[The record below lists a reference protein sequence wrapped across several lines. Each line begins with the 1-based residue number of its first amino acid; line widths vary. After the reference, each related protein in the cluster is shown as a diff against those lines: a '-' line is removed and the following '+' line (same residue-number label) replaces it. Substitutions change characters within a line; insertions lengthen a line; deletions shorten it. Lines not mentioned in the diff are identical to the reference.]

1 MPSPTGEPIGA
12 GYFFDHP
19 PMPESFPIAT
29 TGRLLGCD
37 CVGSGATN
45 LIQSVLTVLAASW
58 DDDAAGTVLS
68 F

>member
-1 MPSPTGEPIGA
+1 
-12 GYFFDHP
+12 
-19 PMPESFPIAT
+19 MPESFPIAT

-37 CVGSGATN
+37 FVGSGATN